1 MGDIDLTLPENSL
14 DDMTLGLDTNM
25 GDINVP
31 DKLNGKLV
39 STDDE
44 STFEKNAPSIQNH
57 LSIQSDYGDISID
70 PS

>member
-1 MGDIDLTLPENSL
+1 MTDLTFN
-14 DDMTLGLDTNM
+14 LDTNL

-44 STFEKNAPSIQNH
+44 STFEGNDSSAQNS
-57 LSIQSDYGDISID
+57 LTIQSDDGDITVN
-70 PS
+70 